1 MYEAGSVTAML
12 YLILMA
18 APIFTY
24 FINLAHVPEHL
35 VHWIEGHQFPPLGV
49 IFTLTV
55 VYILLGTFF
64 EEMSSILI
72 TLPLV
77 LPIIVNLGY
86 DPLWWG
92 VICLIQVEMALIHPP
107 MGIIVFLLHAIA
119 PKISMSTIYRG
130 VVPFLIADFAVLIL
144 LILLP
149 GDRSL
154 VAAHFH
160 ALKPM
165 SGASAVRSGPYCE
178 RDRAPHF
185 CDAACGRSQQRQELV
200 SARSIVSADEIQI
213 RDKLPRT
220 RAPTQIG
227 TAIPRC
233 LRIDLA
239 VLDRIALGADRVQQL
254 RQALRLARSPVFRS
268 LRAR

>member
-1 MYEAGSVTAML
+1 MYETASVTAML

-24 FINLAHVPEHL
+24 FINLAHVPETL
-35 VHWIEGHQFPPLGV
+35 VQWIDGHHFPPLGV
-49 IFTLTV
+49 IFTLTA

-77 LPIIVNLGY
+77 LPIVVGLGY

-119 PKISMSTIYRG
+119 PKIPMSTIYRG
-130 VVPFLIADFAVLIL
+130 VVPFLIADFAVLII

-149 GDRSL
+149 GIVL
-154 VAAHFH
+154 WLPHVAH
-160 ALKPM
+160 
-165 SGASAVRSGPYCE
+165 
-178 RDRAPHF
+178 
-185 CDAACGRSQQRQELV
+185 
-200 SARSIVSADEIQI
+200 
-213 RDKLPRT
+213 
-220 RAPTQIG
+220 
-227 TAIPRC
+227 
-233 LRIDLA
+233 
-239 VLDRIALGADRVQQL
+239 
-254 RQALRLARSPVFRS
+254 
-268 LRAR
+268 